1 MVDVKLRGIAEGR
14 LGTGS
19 MCYDL
24 ANGNTVADV
33 VKHVALQDEGLT
45 RTLIDESRQK
55 LRRLCRIMINGKLVS
70 MEDEV
75 HDEDSVIFG
84 TVVTCDG

>member
-1 MVDVKLRGIAEGR
+1 MKKGVVMVDVKLCGIAEGR

-55 LRRLCRIMINGKLVS
+55 PRRLCRIMIKLS
-70 MEDEV
+70 FLW
-75 HDEDSVIFG
+75 SR
-84 TVVTCDG
+84 

>member
-1 MVDVKLRGIAEGR
+1 
-14 LGTGS
+14 